1 MKRWILMIVM
11 SMLGQLV
18 IVSLFSM
25 PFACLE
31 NRSPLRRGSDVS
43 SDLLLALRIVRRQ
56 GAGLMLRSSKV
67 IVFSSPSF
75 VREELEEEEVE
86 ISAETVN
93 PKLEMRLG
101 PSDFEL
107 RTVLGQGG
115 YGKVSFPLC
124 FSSFFEQYTCPVALL
139 IGKVCK
145 PIFV

>member
-1 MKRWILMIVM
+1 
-11 SMLGQLV
+11 
-18 IVSLFSM
+18 
-25 PFACLE
+25 
-31 NRSPLRRGSDVS
+31 
-43 SDLLLALRIVRRQ
+43 
-56 GAGLMLRSSKV
+56 MLRSSKV

-115 YGKVSFPLC
+115 YGKVSFFLC
-124 FSSFFEQYTCPVALL
+124 FSSLL
-139 IGKVCK
+139 SSTLVL
-145 PIFV
+145 